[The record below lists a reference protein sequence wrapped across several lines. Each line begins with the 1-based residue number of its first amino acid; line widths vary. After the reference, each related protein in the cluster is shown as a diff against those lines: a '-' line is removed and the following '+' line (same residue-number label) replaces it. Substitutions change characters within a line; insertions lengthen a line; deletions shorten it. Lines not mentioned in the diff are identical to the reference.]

1 MGEKGKTKKRGEAA
15 KKKPFPSQ
23 GYRSARFAVQIYLH
37 FFFLSPNPEPGPRLL
52 VSQRLK
58 KTDRARTQTY
68 YHYMGLEYPGIRG
81 TTYLVGVKSK
91 AYQRLQG

>member
-1 MGEKGKTKKRGEAA
+1 MGEKGKTKKRGETA
-15 KKKPFPSQ
+15 KTFPLPRLPLGSL
-23 GYRSARFAVQIYLH
+23 RCPNLSS

>member
-15 KKKPFPSQ
+15 KKS
-23 GYRSARFAVQIYLH
+23 
-37 FFFLSPNPEPGPRLL
+37 LSPPKATARLASL
-52 VSQRLK
+52 SKFIFIFFSFTQSGAWSQAIGKSTTK